1 MPIPPPPP
9 PPPGPP
15 PPPTLSQV
23 GVTSLG
29 GEVACP
35 HMGPL
40 ARGVVPGEGW
50 LWQGWGAPGGGGDV
64 LALGPGEM
72 LSCCSF
78 PGEHRTTE
86 AEPRG
91 TAGPRGPPAGHL

>member
-23 GVTSLG
+23 GVTLLG

-35 HMGPL
+35 HVGPL
-40 ARGVVPGEGW
+40 ARGIAPGEGW
-50 LWQGWGAPGGGGDV
+50 LWQGWGAPGGGNV
-64 LALGPGEM
+64 ELGCACAGGSQGGAELLL
-72 LSCCSF
+72 LSR
-78 PGEHRTTE
+78 RT
-86 AEPRG
+86 RS
-91 TAGPRGPPAGHL
+91 RRS